1 MNIDY
6 KGADYR
12 KADLQLHSPRDRS
25 WEGVHPEHNLN
36 NASIEDIETVRRRWA
51 SEFVDSC
58 LEKGVQVA
66 ALTDHHEG
74 IYCWHVIDEIKSRNV
89 GFSEDI
95 DLWFMPGME
104 LTCKD
109 SAQALILFDAHIT
122 KPLFEK
128 SRSLLRLQTDCY
140 DYKLQGIE
148 VTLLDFNIDE
158 IQGVLEHDSELRD
171 RFIILPNVTPG
182 GYKTVL
188 RAGFH
193 KRFKELPYVG
203 GYLDKVYPANLKE
216 GDQRILYGQ
225 IPAWTSEKRGIISTS
240 DARSSDFSSLGA
252 FATWVKLA
260 EPTAESLR
268 QAMLAADSRILY
280 ESPDRPTLLI
290 KSISVSG
297 AEFLSLPVPLN
308 FSHQFTSVI
317 GGRGSGKSTLLEFIR
332 FAVGQSALDV
342 GDSKWDP
349 THDRRK
355 NILKYALSES
365 EGIVEVLIEKDG
377 ATIELIRSRSTQ
389 DRITMRVQ
397 NLEQAISPSDARKLF
412 PIQAYSQGELS
423 HLGDEKAEKR
433 LFDLITEPQREALN
447 QVEKNRL
454 NIASELRE
462 HLEQATKNWQ
472 YEKEYRKLNAQ
483 LITLKAGLD
492 NTMVKLQAIPPET
505 QELMERHS
513 IDVQTGRWLEQVIQ
527 EYQESYD
534 LLFEAFQNHLR
545 LTEERLV
552 AGKIPISKI
561 AQKLSVLLGNQM
573 ENANDT
579 LRQLVIENQQYENQQ
594 TELIIEWNKLQEDS
608 KNNYELA
615 VNQLSQHKAELEQL
629 KRLEQEINEVQR
641 NVDDLEQ
648 KMQHTKG
655 AYFLLTEKS
664 GQYMALQRELQRLAS
679 KGISVLSELTDNLAR
694 AELSDDAN
702 LTELEQ
708 AIRDLFASSGV
719 RAERLD
725 KLLDHV
731 ANKDPIVG
739 WWDLMKEVLFI
750 LKWNTTGLRETEKR
764 PTLELLDNIIDL
776 GGLEKF
782 CERLDIERVSRAIT
796 VIVRPRVRLLQK
808 RGTKEI
814 EFSRASQGEKAT
826 ILLNVLM
833 RQEGGPLLLDQPEE
847 DLDNRIIGDIV
858 SATRQAKIKKQLLF
872 ATHNANLVV
881 NGDAELVIDLTA
893 GNISQIGAI
902 DLESLRISITDTME
916 GGKDAF
922 ELRRKKYN
930 F

>member
-1 MNIDY
+1 MTFIH

-25 WEGVHPEHNLN
+25 WDGEHPEQKLHK
-36 NASIEDIETVRRRWA
+36 ASSEEIRIVRRKWA
-51 SEFVDSC
+51 NEFIDNC

-74 IYCWHVIDEIKSRNV
+74 VYCWYVIEELKARNSN
-89 GFSEDI
+89 FSEGV

-109 SAQALILFDAHIT
+109 SAQALILFDSDVT

-128 SRSLLRLQTDCY
+128 ARSLLRLPTECY
-140 DYKLQGIE
+140 DEEHQGIE

-158 IQGVLEHDSELRD
+158 IQGVLERDSELRD
-171 RFIILPNVTPG
+171 RFIILPNVTPEG
-182 GYKTVL
+182 HKTVL
-188 RAGFH
+188 RTGFH

-203 GYLDKVYPANLKE
+203 GYLDKVYPADLKD
-216 GDQRILYGQ
+216 GDRRILDGQ
-225 IPAWTSEKRGIISTS
+225 IPAWTSEKRGVISTS
-240 DARSSDFSSLGA
+240 DARSADFSSLGS

-280 ESPDRPTLLI
+280 ESPNKPTLSV
-290 KSISVSG
+290 KSVSVSG
-297 AEFLSLPVPLN
+297 AEFLSLPEPLR
-308 FSHQFTSVI
+308 FSHQFTSII

-332 FAVGQSALDV
+332 FAIGQSALDV

-365 EGIVEVLIEKDG
+365 EGVVEVTIEKDG
-377 ATIELIRSRSTQ
+377 AIIELSRSRATH
-389 DRITMRVQ
+389 DRIIMRVQ
-397 NLEQAISPSDARKLF
+397 NLEQAISPLDARKLF
-412 PIQAYSQGELS
+412 PVQAYSQGELS

-454 NIASELRE
+454 NVASELRE
-462 HLEQATKNWQ
+462 HLEQLIKNWQ
-472 YEKEYRKLNAQ
+472 YEKEHRKLNAQ

-492 NTMVKLQAIPPET
+492 NTMVKLQALPAET
-505 QELMERHS
+505 QEVMERHH
-513 IDVQTGRWLEQVIQ
+513 IETQTSRWLEQVMQ
-527 EYQESYD
+527 EYQQSY
-534 LLFEAFQNHLR
+534 EAVFNALQNHLN
-545 LTEERLV
+545 LAEERLV
-552 AGKIPISKI
+552 AGKIPIATA
-561 AQKLSVLLGNQM
+561 AQEISVLLNYQM
-573 ENANDT
+573 DTANDI
-579 LRQLVIENQQYENQQ
+579 LRQLVTENQQYEQQQ
-594 TELIIEWNKLQEDS
+594 TELIIKWNKAYEVHKS
-608 KNNYELA
+608 RYELA
-615 VNQLSQHKAELEQL
+615 MGQLSQHKSDLDQVQ
-629 KRLEQEINEVQR
+629 RLEQALSEVQR
-641 NVDDLEQ
+641 NIDDLEQ
-648 KMQHTKG
+648 KIQQNKG
-655 AYFLLTEKS
+655 ANFLLTEKS
-664 GQYMALQRELQRLAS
+664 GQYMALQRELQRLS
-679 KGISVLSELTDNLAR
+679 KKGISVLAELTDNLAR
-694 AELSDDAN
+694 AELSEKADLA
-702 LTELEQ
+702 ELDQ
-708 AIRDLFASSGV
+708 AIKDLFAGSGV
-719 RAERLD
+719 RADRLD
-725 KLLDHV
+725 KLLDNV
-731 ANKDPIVG
+731 ASKDPILG
-739 WWDLMKEVLFI
+739 WWDLMNEVLSIF
-750 LKWNTTGLRETEKR
+750 KWNTTGLRETEKR
-764 PTLELLDNIIDL
+764 PTLDLLDNIIDL

-782 CERLDIERVSRAIT
+782 CERLDVERVSRAIT
-796 VIVRPRVRLLQK
+796 AIVRPRVRLLQK
-808 RGTKEI
+808 RGSSEI

-858 SATRQAKIKKQLLF
+858 SATRRAKIKKQLLF

-881 NGDAELVIDLTA
+881 NGDAELVIDLAA
-893 GNISQIGAI
+893 GCISQIGAI
-902 DLESLRISITDTME
+902 DVESLRVSITDTME

>member
-1 MNIDY
+1 MNPIH

-12 KADLQLHSPRDRS
+12 KADLQLHSPRDRN
-25 WEGVHPEHNLN
+25 WEGVHPEQKLS
-36 NASIEDIETVRRRWA
+36 NASLEDIKAVRRKWA
-51 SEFVDSC
+51 SEFIDNC

-74 IYCWHVIDEIKSRNV
+74 VYCWHVIEELKFRNAS
-89 GFSEDI
+89 FSEDI

-109 SAQALILFDAHIT
+109 SAQALILFDADIT

-128 SRSLLRLQTDCY
+128 ARNLLRLPTECY
-140 DYKLQGIE
+140 DDQLQGIE

-182 GYKTVL
+182 GHKTVL
-188 RAGFH
+188 RTGFH

-203 GYLDKVYPANLKE
+203 GYLDKVYPSDLKD
-216 GDQRILYGQ
+216 GDQRILDGQ

-240 DARSSDFSSLGA
+240 DARSSDFSALGT

-280 ESPDRPTLLI
+280 ESPNRPTLLV

-297 AEFLSLPVPLN
+297 AEFLSLPEPLS
-308 FSHQFTSVI
+308 FSHQFTSII

-355 NILKYALSES
+355 NILKYALNES
-365 EGIVEVLIEKDG
+365 EGVVEVLIEKDG
-377 ATIELIRSRSTQ
+377 AIIELIRSRSTQ
-389 DRITMRVQ
+389 DRIIMRVQ

-454 NIASELRE
+454 NVASELRE
-462 HLEQATKNWQ
+462 HLEQAIKNWQ

-492 NTMVKLQAIPPET
+492 NTMVKLQAIPSET
-505 QELMERHS
+505 QGVMERYN
-513 IDVQTGRWLEQVIQ
+513 IEIQTTRWLEQIIQ
-527 EYQESYD
+527 EHQQSYD
-534 LLFEAFQNHLR
+534 LLFGAFQNHLK

-552 AGKIPISKI
+552 AGKIPTAKV
-561 AQKLSVLLGNQM
+561 AQDLSILLLHQM
-573 ENANDT
+573 ETANDA
-579 LRQLVIENQQYENQQ
+579 LRQLVTENQQYEQQQ
-594 TELIIEWNKLQEDS
+594 TELIINWNKGQVDS
-608 KNNYELA
+608 KSQYELA
-615 VNQLSQHKAELEQL
+615 MSQLSQHKVELDQL
-629 KRLEQEINEVQR
+629 KRLEREINEAQR
-641 NVDDLEQ
+641 SVDDLEQ
-648 KMQHTKG
+648 KIQHTKG
-655 AYFLLTEKS
+655 AYILLTEKS
-664 GQYMALQRELQRLAS
+664 GQYMALQRELQRLAR
-679 KGISVLSELTDNLAR
+679 KGISVLAELTDNLAR
-694 AELSDDAN
+694 AELSEKADLA
-702 LTELEQ
+702 ELEQ
-708 AIRDLFASSGV
+708 AIKDLFASSGV
-719 RAERLD
+719 RADRLD

-731 ANKDPIVG
+731 ATKDPIVG
-739 WWDLMKEVLFI
+739 WWDLMKEVFFI

-764 PTLELLDNIIDL
+764 PTLDLLDNIIDP

-796 VIVRPRVRLLQK
+796 AIVRPRVRLLQK
-808 RGTKEI
+808 RGINEI

-893 GNISQIGAI
+893 GSISQIGAI
-902 DLESLRISITDTME
+902 DVESLRVSITDTME